1 MTLYM
6 MSSIQSKAAT
16 LAQGSHTYV
25 IGFGSH
31 FYCTVISIIV
41 TIIII
46 IIIILMDISVCH
58 VLLCNYQVLLIHGL
72 HSLLCGWQ
80 I

>member
-1 MTLYM
+1 ML
-6 MSSIQSKAAT
+6 SSIQSKAAT
-16 LAQGSHTYV
+16 LAQGSQTYV

-31 FYCTVISIIV
+31 FSCTVISIII
-41 TIIII
+41 TI

-58 VLLCNYQVLLIHGL
+58 VLLCNYQVLLIYGL
-72 HSLLCGWQ
+72 HSLLRGWQ

>member
-1 MTLYM
+1 

-58 VLLCNYQVLLIHGL
+58 VL
-72 HSLLCGWQ
+72 
-80 I
+80 